1 MELQQAVPREP
12 GSEEYLHSE
21 KYEIKQWNLEATDTL
36 APFIARLNH
45 IRNSEAALRN
55 NTPAVSEAIDEEFLL
70 AWSRYDPSSGNHV
83 LVVVNL
89 EPHKTRTGRITLRAN
104 HSGIK
109 APTSFSVTNLLTG
122 KERVTPFDSFSVTCT
137 QADPVVVLKL
147 TPIFQVTEESA
158 HA

>member
-1 MELQQAVPREP
+1 
-12 GSEEYLHSE
+12 
-21 KYEIKQWNLEATDTL
+21 
-36 APFIARLNH
+36 
-45 IRNSEAALRN
+45 
-55 NTPAVSEAIDEEFLL
+55 
-70 AWSRYDPSSGNHV
+70 
-83 LVVVNL
+83 VNL

-109 APTSFSVTNLLTG
+109 VPTSFSVANLLTG
-122 KERVTPFDSFSVTCT
+122 KKRVTPFDSFSVTCT